1 MVNIDYMFDNTIE
14 SRLHDSEI
22 KLNLYYSFYVI
33 LVFLVFLV
41 FLLMIFFIIFMKYV
55 DKLNKNI
62 I

>member
-1 MVNIDYMFDNTIE
+1 MVNIDDMFDNTIE

-33 LVFLVFLV
+33 LVFLVFL
-41 FLLMIFFIIFMKYV
+41 FMIFFIIFMKYV